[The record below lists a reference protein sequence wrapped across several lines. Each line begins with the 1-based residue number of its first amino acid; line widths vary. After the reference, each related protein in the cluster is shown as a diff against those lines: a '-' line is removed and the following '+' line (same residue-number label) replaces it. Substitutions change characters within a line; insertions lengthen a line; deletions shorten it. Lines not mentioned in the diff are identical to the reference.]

1 MANTTVRGAVAIH
14 GQNPQYLVESVI
26 RNRIYESSYWKEHCF
41 ALTAET
47 LIDKAIELKAI
58 GGVYGNQKP
67 TEFLCL
73 LLKLLQ
79 IQPEKE
85 ILLEYLQADEFKY
98 LRALAAMYIRMTF
111 RPAEVYEILEPLLKD
126 YRKLRYRGMN
136 GYSIIHMDEFVDSLL
151 VEERVCDLILPRIT
165 KRDVLEDLGELGPRK
180 SRLLDAME
188 GKSEHGSDRSRSR
201 SRSTDRSGSSRSPS
215 REHSRSRSG
224 SPSRGRSLSR
234 GSKSPSSPGSRYV
247 SRSRSRSRS
256 SAGSV
261 YRSRSR
267 SISPDRVNGSAPGSP
282 ARFRSRSRSISPD
295 RMDTA

>member
-26 RNRIYESSYWKEHCF
+26 RNRIYESAYWKEHCF

-47 LIDKAIELKAI
+47 IIDKAIELKAI

-111 RPAEVYEILEPLLKD
+111 RPVDVYEVLEPLLKD

-165 KRDVLEDLGELGPRK
+165 KRDVLEDLGEIGPRK

-188 GKSEHGSDRSRSR
+188 GKSEHGSERSRSR
-201 SRSTDRSGSSRSPS
+201 SSDRSTSSLSPRRAGSASPS
-215 REHSRSRSG
+215 RSS
-224 SPSRGRSLSR
+224 SRGRSLSR
-234 GSKSPSSPGSRYV
+234 GSRSPSSPGSRYV
-247 SRSRSRSRS
+247 SRSRSHSRS
-256 SAGSV
+256 ASGSV

-267 SISPDRVNGSAPGSP
+267 SISPDRVNGSPTGSLG
-282 ARFRSRSRSISPD
+282 RFRSRSRSISPD
-295 RMDTA
+295 RMDTTT

>member
-26 RNRIYESSYWKEHCF
+26 RNRIYECSFWKEHCF

-47 LIDKAIELKAI
+47 IIDKAIDLKAI

-98 LRALAAMYIRMTF
+98 LRALAVMYIRMTF
-111 RPAEVYEILEPLLKD
+111 RPVDVYELLEPLLKD
-126 YRKLRYRGMN
+126 YRKLRYRGMG
-136 GYSIIHMDEFVDSLL
+136 GYSIIHMDEYVDQLL
-151 VEERVCDLILPRIT
+151 TEERVCDLILPRIT
-165 KRDVLEDLGELGPRK
+165 KRDVLEDLGDIGPRK

-188 GKSEHGSDRSRSR
+188 GKSEHGSDKSRSR
-201 SRSTDRSGSSRSPS
+201 SRSTDRSAGSRSPS
-215 REHSRSRSG
+215 AHSRPSSRSRS
-224 SPSRGRSLSR
+224 RGRSASR

-256 SAGSV
+256 GSGSP

-267 SISPDRVNGSAPGSP
+267 SISPDRANGSPG
-282 ARFRSRSRSISPD
+282 RFRSRSRSISPD
-295 RMDTA
+295 RMDTTA